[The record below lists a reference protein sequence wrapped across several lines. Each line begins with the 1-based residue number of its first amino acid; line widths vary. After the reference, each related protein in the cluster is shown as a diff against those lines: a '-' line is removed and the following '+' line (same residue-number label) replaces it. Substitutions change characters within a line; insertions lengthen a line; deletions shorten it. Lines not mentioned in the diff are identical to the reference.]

1 MERLRSWSR
10 ALPASSLLVLAAM
23 LAACDGPR
31 VSYVKS
37 GDVAGSEARL
47 FIRVPEGWRLFE
59 EEDFLDQQSEDLTEE
74 QIQAL
79 RDRQWLVIFDA
90 DPRPSIDHL
99 APDADHPA
107 GFAQI
112 RQLAESEADYSIES
126 LKSEVF
132 PYSELRFQDGF
143 ELLGQK
149 ELEGLPDDLE
159 GVELSYVF
167 DLDGTPV
174 RVTQVGAL
182 DPANRVIYLT
192 VIACKESCFEDEQR
206 VIRRL
211 ISSWTVEGSL

>member
-1 MERLRSWSR
+1 
-10 ALPASSLLVLAAM
+10 M
-23 LAACDGPR
+23 LAVLLGTCGGPG
-31 VSYVKS
+31 VSYIRS

-47 FIRVPEGWRLFE
+47 FIKVPEGWRLFE
-59 EEDFLDQQSEDLTEE
+59 EEDFLDQQTENLSEE

-90 DPRPSIDHL
+90 DPHPSIDHL

-112 RQLAESEADYSIES
+112 RQLAESESDYSVES

-132 PYSELRFQDGF
+132 PYSDLRFQDGF
-143 ELLGQK
+143 ELIGHK

-159 GVELSYVF
+159 GVELSYAF

-192 VIACKESCFEDEQR
+192 VIACKERCFEDEQG
-206 VIRRL
+206 VIRQL
-211 ISSWTVEGSL
+211 ISSWTLEGSL